1 MSAKNPNNP
10 NDDRELRQLL
20 TTDDSLID
28 LEDVAVKR
36 EEDGRIFGLNAVER
50 MILSFVL
57 FMTVTVLG
65 IALLFITR
73 TIVIQ

>member
-1 MSAKNPNNP
+1 MTAHNP
-10 NDDRELRQLL
+10 NDDSELRRLL
-20 TTDDSLID
+20 TPDESLVD

-65 IALLFITR
+65 VALLFITR
-73 TIVIQ
+73 TIVIR

>member
-1 MSAKNPNNP
+1 MAARNP
-10 NDDRELRQLL
+10 NDDSELRRLL
-20 TTDDSLID
+20 TPDESLVD

-65 IALLFITR
+65 IALLFMTG
-73 TIVIQ
+73 TIVIH

>member
-1 MSAKNPNNP
+1 MAVHNP
-10 NDDRELRQLL
+10 NDDSELRKLL
-20 TTDDSLID
+20 TPDESLID

-65 IALLFITR
+65 IALLFITG
-73 TIVIQ
+73 TIVIR

>member
-1 MSAKNPNNP
+1 MSAKNPN
-10 NDDRELRQLL
+10 DDSELRKLL
-20 TTDDSLID
+20 TTDESYID

-36 EEDGRIFGLNAVER
+36 EEEGRIFGLNAVER

-65 IALLFITR
+65 IALLFITG
-73 TIVIQ
+73 TIVIR

>member
-1 MSAKNPNNP
+1 MSAKNPN
-10 NDDRELRQLL
+10 DDSELRKLL
-20 TTDDSLID
+20 TTDENLID

-65 IALLFITR
+65 IALLFITG
-73 TIVIQ
+73 TIVIR

>member
-1 MSAKNPNNP
+1 MSVKNP
-10 NDDRELRQLL
+10 NDDSELRKLL

-65 IALLFITR
+65 IALLFITG
-73 TIVIQ
+73 TIVIR

>member
-1 MSAKNPNNP
+1 MAARNP
-10 NDDRELRQLL
+10 NDDSELRRLL
-20 TTDDSLID
+20 TPDESLVD

-65 IALLFITR
+65 IALLFITG
-73 TIVIQ
+73 TIVIH

>member
-1 MSAKNPNNP
+1 MSAKNPN
-10 NDDRELRQLL
+10 DDSELRQLL

-50 MILSFVL
+50 MILSFVV

-65 IALLFITR
+65 IALLFITG
-73 TIVIQ
+73 TIVIR